1 MTQHDV
7 EQPRGG
13 VSDSAEG
20 EGVSEPEVHTEAV
33 PFDPFAD
40 EDTDEST
47 EAVIFDPFADDDAD
61 EDTDE
66 TVRNTAPVG
75 AGSPASAVD
84 SGERS
89 RIEAL
94 STFRKRRGTH
104 RSGASV
110 ADGMVQLPF
119 IAPTDPEDAVIDPT
133 AAIEKGTAPPTLKAG
148 DIIAG
153 QYEILGPI
161 AHGGLGWVYI
171 AVDHNVADRYVVLKG
186 MMATK
191 NEQERA
197 VAESERAFLAD
208 ITHPGIVKIFNF
220 IDDPRSPGGFIV
232 MEYVGGP
239 SLRAQRRKL
248 ASGLLEPDVAIG

>member
-1 MTQHDV
+1 MTQHDD

-104 RSGASV
+104 
-110 ADGMVQLPF
+110 L
-119 IAPTDPEDAVIDPT
+119 
-133 AAIEKGTAPPTLKAG
+133 
-148 DIIAG
+148 
-153 QYEILGPI
+153 
-161 AHGGLGWVYI
+161 
-171 AVDHNVADRYVVLKG
+171 
-186 MMATK
+186 
-191 NEQERA
+191 
-197 VAESERAFLAD
+197 
-208 ITHPGIVKIFNF
+208 
-220 IDDPRSPGGFIV
+220 
-232 MEYVGGP
+232 
-239 SLRAQRRKL
+239 SL
-248 ASGLLEPDVAIG
+248 IHI